1 MTISYKWLMDYFQQP
16 IPHEKLN
23 LILNSIGLEVESY
36 DEYQEIKGNLA
47 GLITGEVLTV
57 EKHPNADRLS
67 VTTVNTGN
75 AQQPLQIVCGAPNV
89 AVGQK
94 VIVAP
99 VGSTIYPT
107 TGDSITMKA
116 AKIRG
121 IESQGMIC
129 AEDEIGLG
137 TDHNGIKVLPA
148 ETPVGIAV
156 STLFNPYEDHI
167 ISIGLTPNRSDA
179 MSHFGVA
186 RDICTWLNHHEGS
199 NIKPIIRLKSF
210 ETIPSKSCPIN
221 VSIENQEDC
230 RRYAGAYI
238 SGVQISSSPIWMQ
251 QRLKS
256 IGQRPIN
263 SIVDITNYILHDTG
277 QPMHAF
283 DADKIKGS
291 AIRVKNLSK
300 GTIFKS
306 LDEKERKLN
315 DTDLMICDGQDHPMC
330 MGGVFGGID
339 SGVSMQTKN
348 IFLESAWFHPVSIRK
363 TSFGH
368 QLRTDAAMHFEKSV
382 DIGQT
387 LEVLKKAAQLIVEI
401 SGGKIETSL
410 VDVYPTPVQQPIVKL
425 SFEYVKKL
433 SGKTYAPSTIH
444 NILTD
449 MGFEKLEESSESI
462 TVKVP
467 THKTDVHIPA
477 DLVEEIMRIDG
488 FDNIEIPSSITITPA
503 TSNRN
508 SDHASRE
515 KIAGLLTGM
524 GFNEM
529 LNNSITNSKLYTEEE
544 LKSSVSMLNN
554 LSSELDMLRLTM
566 LETGLETIAR
576 NINHRNENLKLFE
589 FGKTYQQLNN
599 EYKEEDHLALFTT
612 GVIQS
617 ASWNNKEIDAD
628 LFFLKGVIKTLGQQ
642 SGIHHISFQQSTQSK
657 YEVVLEGGF
666 DGKTLV
672 SICKPNE
679 QLLKKF
685 DIKIPVWYAD
695 IHWKNWMEAS
705 RKSNIRY
712 KEISK
717 FPSVHRDLSF
727 VANTT
732 LTYAEIEKTLTS
744 LSIPQLRSFGLF
756 DVFKSEK
763 LGKDKQ
769 SLAMN
774 FVFMDESKTM
784 KDEEVEKI
792 MKKITNQIE
801 KQFQAEI
808 RK

>member
-1 MTISYKWLMDYFQQP
+1 MDYFQQT

-36 DEYQEIKGNLA
+36 EEYHEIKGNLA

-67 VTTVNTGN
+67 VTTVQTGN
-75 AQQPLQIVCGAPNV
+75 GQPLQIVCGAPNV

-99 VGSTIYPT
+99 VGTTIFPT
-107 TGDSITMKA
+107 SGEPITMKA
-116 AKIRG
+116 AKIRS

-156 STLFNPYEDHI
+156 SSLFNPYEDYI

-186 RDICTWLNHHEGS
+186 RDICTWLNHHEGTK
-199 NIKPIIRLKSF
+199 IKPIIRLTSVESAQAK
-210 ETIPSKSCPIN
+210 PCPIN
-221 VSIENQEDC
+221 VTIENQKDC
-230 RRYAGAYI
+230 RRYTGAYI

-251 QRLKS
+251 QRLKA

-277 QPMHAF
+277 QPLHAF
-283 DADKIKGS
+283 DADKIKGV

-315 DTDLMICDGQDHPMC
+315 ETDLMICDGEDQPMC

-339 SGVSMQTKN
+339 SGVSAETKN
-348 IFLESAWFHPVSIRK
+348 IFLESAWFQPVCIRK

-387 LEVLKKAAQLIVEI
+387 FEVLKKAAKLILDI
-401 SGGKIETSL
+401 SGGKMDTAL
-410 VDVYPTPVQQPIVKL
+410 VDVYPTPLQQPIIQL
-425 SFEYVKKL
+425 PFEYVKKL
-433 SGKTYAPSTIH
+433 SGKSYAPSTIK
-444 NILTD
+444 NILMD
-449 MGFEKLEESSESI
+449 MGFEKLEEATDSI
-462 TVKVP
+462 TVQVP
-467 THKTDVHIPA
+467 SHKTDVHIPA

-488 FDNIEIPSSITITPA
+488 FDNIDIPSTITITPA
-503 TSNRN
+503 TSNREN
-508 SDHASRE
+508 DQASRE
-515 KIAGLLTGM
+515 KISVLLTGM

-529 LNNSITNSKLYTEEE
+529 LNNSITNSKLYTDEE
-544 LKSSVSMLNN
+544 LKSSVRMLNN

-566 LETGLETIAR
+566 LETGLETISR

-589 FGKTYQQLNN
+589 FGKTYQRANK

-612 GVIQS
+612 GVIQPV
-617 ASWNNKEIDAD
+617 SWNNKEIDAD
-628 LFFLKGVIKTLGQQ
+628 LFFLKGVIKSLGLQ
-642 SGIHHISFQQSTQSK
+642 SGIHPITFQHATHSK
-657 YEVVLEGGF
+657 FDVVLEG
-666 DGKTLV
+666 
-672 SICKPNE
+672 SIEGTPLLTISKPNE
-679 QLLKKF
+679 QLLKQY

-695 IHWKNWMEAS
+695 IHWKSWMDAS
-705 RKSNIRY
+705 RKSIIRY

-784 KDEEVEKI
+784 KDEEIEK
-792 MKKITNQIE
+792 MMNKITTQIE
-801 KQFQAEI
+801 KQFEAEI

>member
-1 MTISYKWLMDYFQQP
+1 MTISYNWLMDYFQQP
-16 IPHEKLN
+16 IPHEQLN

-47 GLITGEVLTV
+47 GLVTGEVLTV

-67 VTTVNTGN
+67 VTTVHTGN
-75 AQQPLQIVCGAPNV
+75 GQPLQIVCGAPNV

-99 VGSTIYPT
+99 VGTTIYPT
-107 TGDSITMKA
+107 TGDPITMKA
-116 AKIRG
+116 AKIRS

-137 TDHNGIKVLPA
+137 TDHNGIKVLPS
-148 ETPVGIAV
+148 ETPVGVAV
-156 STLFNPYEDHI
+156 STLFNPYEDYI

-199 NIKPIIRLKSF
+199 NIKPIIRLKSV
-210 ETIPSKSCPIN
+210 EATPSKPCPIN
-221 VSIENQEDC
+221 VTIENQDDC

-238 SGVQISSSPIWMQ
+238 SGIHISSSPMWMQ
-251 QRLKS
+251 QRLKA

-263 SIVDITNYILHDTG
+263 SIVDITNYILHDSG
-277 QPMHAF
+277 QPLHAF

-315 DTDLMICDGQDHPMC
+315 DTDLMICDGQDQPMC

-339 SGVSMQTKN
+339 SGVSAQTKN

-387 LEVLKKAAQLIVEI
+387 FEVLKKAAQLILEI
-401 SGGKIETSL
+401 AGGKLETSL
-410 VDVYPTPVQQPIVKL
+410 VDVYPTPVQQPLIKL
-425 SFEYVKKL
+425 PYEYVKKL
-433 SGKTYAPSTIH
+433 SGKTYAPSTIK
-444 NILTD
+444 NILMD

-462 TVKVP
+462 TLKVP

-508 SDHASRE
+508 NDHASRE

-544 LKSSVSMLNN
+544 LKSSVRMLNN

-566 LETGLETIAR
+566 LETGLETISR

-589 FGKTYQQLNN
+589 FGKTYQLSNK

-617 ASWNNKEIDAD
+617 VSWNNKEIDAD
-628 LFFLKGVIKTLGQQ
+628 LFFLKGVIKSLGQQ
-642 SGIHHISFQQSTQSK
+642 SGIHLISFQQSTSSK
-657 YEVVLEGGF
+657 FDVVLEGSA
-666 DGKTLV
+666 DGNTLV

-679 QLLKKF
+679 QLLKKY

-695 IHWKNWMEAS
+695 IHWKNWMDAS

-784 KDEEVEKI
+784 KDEEVEK
-792 MKKITNQIE
+792 MMNKITTQIE

>member
-1 MTISYKWLMDYFQQP
+1 MTISYNWLMDYFQQP
-16 IPHEKLN
+16 IPHEQLN

-67 VTTVNTGN
+67 VTTVHTGN
-75 AQQPLQIVCGAPNV
+75 GQPLQIVCGAPNV

-99 VGSTIYPT
+99 VGTTIYPT
-107 TGDSITMKA
+107 TGDPITMKA
-116 AKIRG
+116 AKIRS

-137 TDHNGIKVLPA
+137 TDHNGIKVLPS
-148 ETPVGIAV
+148 ETPVCVAV
-156 STLFNPYEDHI
+156 STLFNPYEDYI

-199 NIKPIIRLKSF
+199 NIKPIIRLKSV
-210 ETIPSKSCPIN
+210 EATPSKPCPIN
-221 VSIENQEDC
+221 VTIENQDDC
-230 RRYAGAYI
+230 RRYAGVYI
-238 SGVQISSSPIWMQ
+238 SGIHISSSPNWMQ
-251 QRLKS
+251 QRLKA

-277 QPMHAF
+277 QPLHAF

-315 DTDLMICDGQDHPMC
+315 DTDLMICDGQDQPMC

-339 SGVSMQTKN
+339 SGVSAQTKN

-387 LEVLKKAAQLIVEI
+387 FEVLKKAAQLILEI
-401 SGGKIETSL
+401 AGGKLETSL
-410 VDVYPTPVQQPIVKL
+410 VDVYPTPVQQPLIKL
-425 SFEYVKKL
+425 PYEYVKKL
-433 SGKTYAPSTIH
+433 SGKTYAPSTIK
-444 NILTD
+444 NILMD

-508 SDHASRE
+508 NDHASRE

-544 LKSSVSMLNN
+544 LKSSVRMLNN

-566 LETGLETIAR
+566 LETGLETISR

-589 FGKTYQQLNN
+589 FGKTYQFSNK
-599 EYKEEDHLALFTT
+599 EYNEEDHLALFST

-617 ASWNNKEIDAD
+617 VSWNNKEIDAD
-628 LFFLKGVIKTLGQQ
+628 LFFLKGVIKSLGQQ
-642 SGIHHISFQQSTQSK
+642 SGIHHISFQQSTSSK
-657 YEVVLEGGF
+657 FDVVLVGSV
-666 DGKTLV
+666 DGNTLV

-679 QLLKKF
+679 QLLKKY

-695 IHWKNWMEAS
+695 IHWKNWMDAS

-784 KDEEVEKI
+784 KDEEVEK
-792 MKKITNQIE
+792 MMNKITTQIE